1 MGGGSSPEILTL
13 KVAQT
18 SGAGHTMRRYLKII
32 SIGIALMILDSSFAQ
47 TAPTLILE
55 QYLSDPLQTSVLDDG
70 WFEKSTDQ
78 VDGRF
83 SQGVATDGIFWYF
96 SSKGGLYKTDANFN
110 MLIEKDG
117 AQNPIP
123 QFLRDQ
129 DYDHIGDIAYF
140 EGNIYAPI
148 EDAYYAK
155 PIIGIYDS
163 DSLNFTG
170 EFVQVPQSHI
180 PWIAV
185 DTRTGYFYSSEF
197 DGVNKLFVYDPEQN
211 LAIIDTVYLDLTLS
225 RVQGGAFH
233 GDSLYLACDNGD
245 YVYEVGVASG
255 TITAII
261 IVPNGPEMEGIEAY
275 ELDSG
280 ILHFVAETGGST
292 NIFYHYD
299 NLLAHDVRGSFK
311 TPKIFNIFQN
321 YPNPFNLSTTLKF
334 DLPSTT
340 DIKVIVYDLM
350 GREVARLVDKRQEA
364 GYHLLDWDGRDAHG
378 CGLPSCIYIAR
389 LSTPEYTK
397 SIKLVLLK

>member
-1 MGGGSSPEILTL
+1 
-13 KVAQT
+13 
-18 SGAGHTMRRYLKII
+18 
-32 SIGIALMILDSSFAQ
+32 MILESSFTQ
-47 TAPTLILE
+47 TAPTIIRE
-55 QYLSDPLQTSVLDDG
+55 QYSSDPLQTSVLDDS
-70 WFEKSTDQ
+70 WFEKSKDQ

-83 SQGVATDGIFWYF
+83 SQGVANDGVFWYF
-96 SSKGGLYKTDANFN
+96 SSRRGLYKTDANFN

-117 AQNPIP
+117 TQNPIP
-123 QFLRDQ
+123 GFLRDQ
-129 DYDHIGDIAYF
+129 GYNHIGDIACF
-140 EGNIYAPI
+140 GGKIYAPI
-148 EDAYYAK
+148 EDVSYVK
-155 PIIGIYDS
+155 PIIGIYDA
-163 DSLNFTG
+163 DNLNFTG

-185 DTRTGYFYSSEF
+185 DPRTGYFYSSEF
-197 DGVNKLFVYDPEQN
+197 SGVNKLFVYDPEQN
-211 LAIIDTVYLDLTLS
+211 FAIIDTVYLDRTLA

-255 TITAII
+255 TVTDII
-261 IVPNGPEMEGIEAY
+261 IVPSGPEMEGIEAY

-280 ILHFVAETGGST
+280 VLHFVARTGDPT

-299 NLLAHDVRGSFK
+299 NRQI
-311 TPKIFNIFQN
+311 PKVFNLSQN

-350 GREVARLVDKRQEA
+350 GREVVRLVDKRQEA

-378 CGLPSCIYIAR
+378 SGLPSSIYIAR